1 MISKVKKIR
10 DYGKINGEIFDEK
23 RLFLGLQN
31 TFNHENKR
39 NKCKNCNFAMITIME
54 ANGYKGRF

>member
-23 RLFLGLQN
+23 RLFLGL
-31 TFNHENKR
+31 
-39 NKCKNCNFAMITIME
+39 
-54 ANGYKGRF
+54 

>member
-10 DYGKINGEIFDEK
+10 DYGKINGEIFD
-23 RLFLGLQN
+23 
-31 TFNHENKR
+31 ENKR

>member
-23 RLFLGLQN
+23 
-31 TFNHENKR
+31 
-39 NKCKNCNFAMITIME
+39 TIIFRTVE
-54 ANGYKGRF
+54 YI